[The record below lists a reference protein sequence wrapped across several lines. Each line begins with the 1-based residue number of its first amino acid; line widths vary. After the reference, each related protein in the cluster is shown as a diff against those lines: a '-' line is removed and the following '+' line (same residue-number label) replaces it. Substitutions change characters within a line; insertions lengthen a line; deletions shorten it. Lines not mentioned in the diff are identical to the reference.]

1 MAKLREKPYS
11 KPKRKKRKRLKRW
24 KLRQLGHLGDLGEL
38 EYNLVHDW
46 VHDLATQIYNSDQVS
61 FSVGRCWKML
71 EDVGRCW
78 SDRNPESTQSQRC
91 ATL

>member
-1 MAKLREKPYS
+1 MASVAKLREKPYS

-24 KLRQLGHLGDLGEL
+24 KLGQLGHLGDLGEL

-61 FSVGRCWKML
+61 FSVGRCW
-71 EDVGRCW
+71 
-78 SDRNPESTQSQRC
+78 SDRNPESTLC
-91 ATL
+91 DPVTAVTGAG